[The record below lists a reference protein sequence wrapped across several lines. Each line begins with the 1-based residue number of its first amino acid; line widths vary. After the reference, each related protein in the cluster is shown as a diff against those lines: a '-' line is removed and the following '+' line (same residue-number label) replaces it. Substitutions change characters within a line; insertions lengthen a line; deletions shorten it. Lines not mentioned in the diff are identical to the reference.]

1 LAVARVLQSSRA
13 SFGDHRKLSIS
24 SSEQESALSQASRIP
39 FVKASAYGNDFL
51 IIRKEFQG
59 GDAAALTRAL
69 CDRHNGIGAD
79 GVEWLSEESGF
90 AARIHL
96 INADGS
102 FAELSGNGTRCVAA
116 YLAAAGGGEELLIST
131 DAGPK
136 RCRLTGSSGNRYDFL
151 TDMGEPEVGK
161 SFEVDLGHVRY
172 DGVPVSMGNPHFVI
186 FVSEFPANWHEDSQL
201 IQARH
206 DLFPQGINVE
216 WVHCDSASQI
226 TIRIYERGAGETM
239 SSGTGSS
246 ASAAAA
252 IAARDCAGRL
262 TVIAP
267 GGVQRVQWQPG
278 ASLMLEG
285 SASLICN
292 GEFFL

>member
-1 LAVARVLQSSRA
+1 MPE
-13 SFGDHRKLSIS
+13 I
-24 SSEQESALSQASRIP
+24 SRIP
-39 FVKASAYGNDFL
+39 FVKATAYGNDFL

-59 GDAAALTRAL
+59 SDAAALTRAL

-79 GVEWLSEESGF
+79 GVEWLSDENGY

-102 FAELSGNGTRCVAA
+102 FAEISGNGTRCVAA
-116 YLAAAGGGEELLIST
+116 HLVASGGGEELLIAT

-136 RCRLTGSSGNRYDFL
+136 RCRLTDRSGTHYDFL
-151 TDMGEPEVGK
+151 TEMGEPVLK
-161 SFEVDLGHVRY
+161 KAFEIDLGHVRY
-172 DGVPVSMGNPHFVI
+172 HGVPVSMGNPHFVI
-186 FVSEFPANWHEDSQL
+186 FVPEFPANWHEDSQL

-206 DLFPQGINVE
+206 DLFPEGINIE

-226 TIRIYERGAGETM
+226 SIRIYERGAGETL
-239 SSGTGSS
+239 SSGTGTS

-252 IAARDCAGRL
+252 IATRHCAANL
-262 TVIAP
+262 TVVAP
-267 GGVQRVQWQPG
+267 GGTQRVRWMTG
-278 ASLMLEG
+278 RSLKLEG
-285 SASLICN
+285 SANLICS